1 VSFDFDQ
8 GLVFFDTIP
17 DGALGPMGMYSA
29 NDPLK
34 SLVIQGTIDPTTVV
48 PIPGAVILFGS
59 AIAGLTLVGRRRSR
73 SFANGRSC
81 DL

>member
-1 VSFDFDQ
+1 
-8 GLVFFDTIP
+8 
-17 DGALGPMGMYSA
+17 MGMYSA
-29 NDPLK
+29 DDPLK